1 MNKIVRDC
9 TNLSLRNCLIA
20 DGYLGSNTFGI
31 FITTLSL
38 RTTRENKQH
47 GQISADFEIYLAG
60 SPAIA
65 VAVLLSACSSTSTAV
80 NMHSETHAV
89 GSGDLSSL
97 QASQD
102 EFETMVRNT
111 DVKSRLMDQY
121 ASWKGVRYRLG
132 GSTRKGID
140 CSAFVQRT
148 FREQFGLE
156 LPRSTSEQQET
167 GKSISRAQLRTGD
180 LVLFRAG
187 STGRHVGIYLG
198 NNQFV
203 HASTSSGVTISSMD
217 EPYWKS
223 ATMKRV
229 ES

>member
-1 MNKIVRDC
+1 MVKSQPI
-9 TNLSLRNCLIA
+9 LRYI
-20 DGYLGSNTFGI
+20 
-31 FITTLSL
+31 L
-38 RTTRENKQH
+38 RV
-47 GQISADFEIYLAG
+47 A
-60 SPAIA
+60 PAIA
-65 VAVLLSACSSTSTAV
+65 VAVLLSACSSTSTAR

-102 EFETMVRNT
+102 EFETMVRNL

-167 GKSISRAQLRTGD
+167 GKSISRTQLRTGD

-187 STGRHVGIYLG
+187 STGRHVGQLPWRSWDDAADLRELYVALFRPPRANRGAGDICGLCFPARHDWRSLVQRYCRRLPDRRADWRAVG
-198 NNQFV
+198 IDDT
-203 HASTSSGVTISSMD
+203 A
-217 EPYWKS
+217 E
-223 ATMKRV
+223 R
-229 ES
+229 

>member
-1 MNKIVRDC
+1 MVKSQPI
-9 TNLSLRNCLIA
+9 LRYI
-20 DGYLGSNTFGI
+20 
-31 FITTLSL
+31 L
-38 RTTRENKQH
+38 RVV
-47 GQISADFEIYLAG
+47 
-60 SPAIA
+60 PAIA
-65 VAVLLSACSSTSTAV
+65 VAVLLSACSSTSSTAK

-97 QASQD
+97 QACQD
-102 EFETMVRNT
+102 EFEKMVSNL

-156 LPRSTSEQQET
+156 LPRSTSEQQDS
-167 GKSISRAQLRTGD
+167 GKSISRSQLRTGD

-187 STGRHVGIYLG
+187 STGRHVGIYIG
-198 NNQFV
+198 NDQFV
-203 HASTSSGVTISSMD
+203 HASTSSGVTISSMN
-217 EPYWKS
+217 EPYWK
-223 ATMKRV
+223 KRYNEARRV
-229 ES
+229 LSRS

>member
-1 MNKIVRDC
+1 MLWVVAIYHHCKPLRMNLKRWSV
-9 TNLSLRNCLIA
+9 
-20 DGYLGSNTFGI
+20 
-31 FITTLSL
+31 
-38 RTTRENKQH
+38 
-47 GQISADFEIYLAG
+47 
-60 SPAIA
+60 
-65 VAVLLSACSSTSTAV
+65 
-80 NMHSETHAV
+80 
-89 GSGDLSSL
+89 
-97 QASQD
+97 
-102 EFETMVRNT
+102 T